1 MISLDYQDDENIEKH
16 PHLNWVVVLV
26 DLNSKSTIDM
36 LIILI
41 TFDMIKIVIVN
52 LVKLLL
58 KMLKMIF
65 FLPSASGEVVWLWKM
80 AKTVV
85 LRRIF
90 IFFLMSRPL

>member
-58 KMLKMIF
+58 KMLKMMFASTFRKWWSCPAVEDGQDHGAVKNFYRF
-65 FLPSASGEVVWLWKM
+65 FL
-80 AKTVV
+80 
-85 LRRIF
+85 RR
-90 IFFLMSRPL
+90 L

>member
-58 KMLKMIF
+58 KMMF
-65 FLPSASGEVVWLWKM
+65 ASTFRKWWSCPAVEDGQGRGAEKNFYCFSFV
-80 AKTVV
+80 
-85 LRRIF
+85 
-90 IFFLMSRPL
+90 

>member
-36 LIILI
+36 LITLI
-41 TFDMIKIVIVN
+41 TFDMIKIVIAN
-52 LVKLLL
+52 LVKPLL
-58 KMLKMIF
+58 KMMF
-65 FLPSASGEVVWLWKM
+65 VLPSASGEVVRLWKM
-80 AKTVV
+80 AKAVV

-90 IFFLMSRPL
+90 IVFFIV

>member
-1 MISLDYQDDENIEKH
+1 MISLDNQDDENIEKH

-58 KMLKMIF
+58 KMMF
-65 FLPSASGEVVWLWKM
+65 VLPSASGEVVRLWKM
-80 AKTVV
+80 AKAVV

-90 IFFLMSRPL
+90 IVFLLSRPL

>member
-58 KMLKMIF
+58 KMLKMMLVSSTFRKWWSCPAVEDGQGRGAAKNFYCF
-65 FLPSASGEVVWLWKM
+65 FIA
-80 AKTVV
+80 
-85 LRRIF
+85 
-90 IFFLMSRPL
+90 

>member
-1 MISLDYQDDENIEKH
+1 MFEYVQNFVNEEEMLIS
-16 PHLNWVVVLV
+16 HLNWVVVLV

-58 KMLKMIF
+58 KMLKMMF
-65 FLPSASGEVVWLWKM
+65 ASTFRKW
-80 AKTVV
+80 
-85 LRRIF
+85 
-90 IFFLMSRPL
+90 